1 MKILIIG
8 GSSVIGSKLL
18 SYFLEQHINTEF
30 TFFSNNIPYAKG
42 FQLDVTQT
50 DKTTDLISKINPDIV
65 IHAAALT
72 NVDLCELNKTL
83 ADSINTNAIANV
95 IEGCKITKSKIV
107 FISTSAI
114 FNEEKQE
121 CFEDDSP
128 SPSNYYGVTKANA
141 EELVRRSNLSHLIL
155 RTDQPYCWVEK
166 WQHTNSVLRVLQ
178 TLKSGK
184 ILKEITDWY
193 NTPTYVPD
201 FVAALDKLLEN
212 NINGTYHVVGP
223 DYISRYKWALLVADI
238 FKLNKNM
245 IEAITSD
252 TLNLPAKRGNVNLSN
267 RKLFQKLGI
276 KMMGVKEGLIK
287 MFESNEGSNF
297 IQL

>member
-42 FQLDVTQT
+42 LKLDVTQT
-50 DKTTDLISKINPDIV
+50 DKTLELVSNVNPDIV

-72 NVDLCELNKTL
+72 NVDLCESNKTL
-83 ADSINTNAIANV
+83 ADSINTNATANV
-95 IEGCKITKSKIV
+95 IEGCKITKSKLV

-114 FNEEKQE
+114 FNGEKQE
-121 CFEDDSP
+121 YFEEDSP

-141 EELVRRSNLSHLIL
+141 EELVRRSNLSYLIL

-201 FVAALDKLLEN
+201 FVQVTKKLIDDSDKGIFHL
-212 NINGTYHVVGP
+212 VGP
-223 DYISRYKWALLVADI
+223 NFINRYDWSFLVAEI
-238 FKLNKNM
+238 FRLDRTL
-245 IEAITSD
+245 IEPASSEI
-252 TLNLPAKRGNVNLSN
+252 LNLPAKRANVNLSN
-267 RKLFQKLGI
+267 QKLFLKKNIRMIGI
-276 KMMGVKEGLIK
+276 KDGLRK
-287 MFESNEGSNF
+287 MSETRL
-297 IQL
+297 I